1 MDLFTVVKAAVSIK
15 DAAVF
20 YGLTVGRNNMMICPF
35 HDDHH
40 PSLKLY
46 PDHFHCFGCHESGDV
61 ITFVG
66 KLFNL
71 PPYEAARKIMADF
84 HIDPTAPSSAAALP
98 MGEQLREAE
107 LKCQETRCVRALVKY
122 ETLLKKE
129 QEQYAPATIDEP
141 WNDRFACA
149 CNALPQI
156 SQYLDDL
163 FDADI
168 TVRQETAYDLIS
180 SGEIERI
187 EKILSQERKV
197 KSRGEDPCRAA

>member
-1 MDLFTVVKAAVSIK
+1 MNPFPIVKAAVTVK

-20 YGLTVGRNNMMICPF
+20 YGMKVGRSNMMICPF

-46 PDHFHCFGCHESGDV
+46 PDHFHCFGCH
-61 ITFVG
+61 FVG
-66 KLFNL
+66 RLFNL
-71 PPYEAARKIMADF
+71 TPYEAAREIMADF

-107 LKCQETRCVRALVKY
+107 LKCQGTRCVRALVRF
-122 ETLLKKE
+122 ENLLKKE
-129 QEQYAPATIDEP
+129 QEQYAPATMDEP
-141 WNDRFACA
+141 WNDRFARA

-187 EKILSQERKV
+187 EKILAQERKE
-197 KSRGEDPCRAA
+197 KSHGEDPCRAA

>member
-1 MDLFTVVKAAVSIK
+1 
-15 DAAVF
+15 
-20 YGLTVGRNNMMICPF
+20 MICPF

-61 ITFVG
+61 IAFVG

-84 HIDPTAPSSAAALP
+84 HINPTAPSSAAALP

-107 LKCQETRCVRALVKY
+107 LKCQGTRCVRALVRF
-122 ETLLKKE
+122 ENLLKKE
-129 QEQYAPATIDEP
+129 QEQYAPATMDEP
-141 WNDRFACA
+141 WNDRFARA

-187 EKILSQERKV
+187 EKILAQERKE
-197 KSRGEDPCRAA
+197 KSYGEDPCRAA

>member
-1 MDLFTVVKAAVSIK
+1 MNPFPVVKAAVSVK

-71 PPYEAARKIMADF
+71 PPYEAANRPHRSF
-84 HIDPTAPSSAAALP
+84 FGGCSPHGGAAA
-98 MGEQLREAE
+98 
-107 LKCQETRCVRALVKY
+107 
-122 ETLLKKE
+122 
-129 QEQYAPATIDEP
+129 
-141 WNDRFACA
+141 
-149 CNALPQI
+149 
-156 SQYLDDL
+156 
-163 FDADI
+163 
-168 TVRQETAYDLIS
+168 
-180 SGEIERI
+180 
-187 EKILSQERKV
+187 
-197 KSRGEDPCRAA
+197 

>member
-1 MDLFTVVKAAVSIK
+1 MK
-15 DAAVF
+15 
-20 YGLTVGRNNMMICPF
+20 VGRSNMMICPF

-46 PDHFHCFGCHESGDV
+46 PDHFHCFGCHASGDV

-66 KLFNL
+66 RLFNL

-107 LKCQETRCVRALVKY
+107 LKCQGTRCVRALVRF
-122 ETLLKKE
+122 ENLLKKE
-129 QEQYAPATIDEP
+129 QEQYAPATMDEP
-141 WNDRFACA
+141 WNDRFARA

-187 EKILSQERKV
+187 EKILAQERKE
-197 KSRGEDPCRAA
+197 KSHGEDPCRAA

>member
-1 MDLFTVVKAAVSIK
+1 
-15 DAAVF
+15 
-20 YGLTVGRNNMMICPF
+20 MMICPF

-46 PDHFHCFGCHESGDV
+46 PDHYHCFGCHESGDV

-71 PPYEAARKIMADF
+71 PPYEAAKKIMADF

-107 LKCQETRCVRALVKY
+107 LKCQETRCVRALVRY
-122 ETLLKKE
+122 ENLLKKE
-129 QEQYAPATIDEP
+129 QEQYAPATKDEP
-141 WNDRFACA
+141 WSDRFARA

-187 EKILSQERKV
+187 EKILAQERKV